1 MVKEPCPGAKD
12 GKARETWE
20 KKYRKLNERVLV
32 ARVPPNP
39 SRARA
44 GEVVHAIYPAVHN
57 HRVYSQLYNMGERQL
72 RYQTMAFR
80 RLLGGKE
87 VQDSSGEDD
96 SEAGEQSQPAAS
108 STTPAVEQQ
117 ATQPP
122 PVLPLRVREA
132 RSARTF

>member
-1 MVKEPCPGAKD
+1 M
-12 GKARETWE
+12 
-20 KKYRKLNERVLV
+20 
-32 ARVPPNP
+32 
-39 SRARA
+39 
-44 GEVVHAIYPAVHN
+44 HAIYPAVHN

-87 VQDSSGEDD
+87 VQNSSGDED

-122 PVLPLRVREA
+122 PVLPLRVRKA
-132 RSARTF
+132 RSARTL